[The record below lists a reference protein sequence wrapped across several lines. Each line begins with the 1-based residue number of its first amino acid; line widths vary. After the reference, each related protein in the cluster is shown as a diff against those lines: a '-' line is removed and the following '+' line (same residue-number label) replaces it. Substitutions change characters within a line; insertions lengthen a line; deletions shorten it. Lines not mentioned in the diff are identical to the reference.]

1 MKFEVLMAVNIKTA
15 VFWDVM
21 PCSLV
26 DGYHVSEESAAFIS
40 FTLKTEALYSSKT
53 LVRIYQIT

>member
-21 PCSLV
+21 PCNLI
-26 DGYHVSEESAAFIS
+26 DGYHILEESTAFI
-40 FTLKTEALYSSKT
+40 FFYPKD
-53 LVRIYQIT
+53 